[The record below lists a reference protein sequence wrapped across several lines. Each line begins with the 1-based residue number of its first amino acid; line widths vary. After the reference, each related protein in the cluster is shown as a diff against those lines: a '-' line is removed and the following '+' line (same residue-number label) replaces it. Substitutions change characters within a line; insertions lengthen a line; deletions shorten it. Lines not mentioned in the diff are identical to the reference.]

1 MENITLLDE
10 HGKLIEAELL
20 LTYFSEDYHKNYLI
34 YLIDNELVASSYTK
48 KEDKFLINNDLTEE
62 EFDMLD
68 KIIEKKL
75 GDLDA

>member
-1 MENITLLDE
+1 MENITLLDKQ
-10 HGKLIEAELL
+10 GKSIEAELL
-20 LTYFSEDYHKNYLI
+20 LTYFSEDYDKNYLI
-34 YLIDNELVASSYTK
+34 YLIDNELIASSYTK
-48 KEDKFLINNDLTEE
+48 KEDKYLIDNDLTEK

>member
-1 MENITLLDE
+1 MENITLLDKQ
-10 HGKLIEAELL
+10 GKSIEAELL
-20 LTYFSEDYHKNYLI
+20 LTYFSEDYDKNYLI
-34 YLIDNELVASSYTK
+34 YLIDNELIASSYTK
-48 KEDKFLINNDLTEE
+48 KEDKYIIDNDLTEK

>member
-1 MENITLLDE
+1 MEQIILLDE
-10 HGKLIEAELL
+10 HGKRVKAELL
-20 LTYFSEDYHKNYLI
+20 FTYFSEDYHKNYII
-34 YLIDNELVASSYTK
+34 YSIKNELVASSYTK
-48 KEDKFLINNDLTEE
+48 KGDKYLIDNDLTEK

>member
-1 MENITLLDE
+1 MEQIILLDE
-10 HGKLIEAELL
+10 HGKMVEAELL
-20 LTYFSEDYHKNYLI
+20 FTYFNEDYHKNYLI

-75 GDLDA
+75 GDLNA